1 MSARAHRGG
10 DRGREGISA
19 LRRPRLSKKR
29 FALLIGLFLLALFPN
44 SGPPA
49 VASPRASGAITAR
62 EVTTA
67 PPAMN
72 AVLTRQGGG
81 TVSAADAG
89 QTGGDTLLF
98 RSPTISAGQI
108 YDRVGVHW
116 VAAHGTE
123 NNFYVELR
131 TSSDG
136 GNWSDWDLLTADED
150 MANLDSNE
158 WFASP
163 QLAVDD
169 ARYAQ
174 YRVWLTDGNPADVQR
189 IGLTFMDVNDLNAGP
204 VVRLVNDVVGAAK
217 DIARS
222 FTEPARA
229 SAASINPTRILSRQD
244 WAADENLM
252 QWVPR
257 YPQKVLKAV
266 VHHTVTDDGGNGQVA
281 ATIRSIYYYHA
292 VTRGWGDIGYSYLV
306 DKYGN
311 VWTGRQGGDNTE
323 GGHAYGWNK
332 GSIGIAAIG
341 TYSVTQPTPA
351 MVGAIANIIATKFTQ
366 FGLQPFGAVQFT
378 HQEQAPDGS
387 WINVTSNPPNVQGH
401 RDCNYIES
409 QNGGQ
414 TACPGNALY
423 SQLTNI
429 RTLAQNAVQQGYI
442 QMPYLDTTLPKAGYP
457 DGQIAVGVSIANR
470 GRTAIPA
477 GTNVSYKILQTGNIV
492 VVQGARV
499 ALAAV

>member
-1 MSARAHRGG
+1 M
-10 DRGREGISA
+10 
-19 LRRPRLSKKR
+19 RRPRLSKKR

-62 EVTTA
+62 EVTIA
-67 PPAMN
+67 LPAMN

-98 RSPTISAGQI
+98 SSPTISAGQI

-150 MANLDSNE
+150 MANLDTNE

-163 QLAVDD
+163 QLAVDE

-311 VWTGRQGGDNTE
+311 VWTGRQGGDFTE

-341 TYSVTQPTPA
+341 TYSVKAPTPA
-351 MVGAIANIIATKFTQ
+351 MVASIANIIAMKFSQ
-366 FGLQPFGAVQFT
+366 FGVQPYGADPFV
-378 HQEQAPDGS
+378 HQEQARDGT
-387 WINVTSNPPNVQGH
+387 WANVTSNPPNVQGH
-401 RDCNYIES
+401 RDCNYIQS
-409 QNGGQ
+409 QYGGQ
-414 TACPGNALY
+414 TAAPATRFTRSSRRSDRWRRQRSSTGTTRCPG
-423 SQLTNI
+423 S
-429 RTLAQNAVQQGYI
+429 R
-442 QMPYLDTTLPKAGYP
+442 PRFRKPDTRAPT
-457 DGQIAVGVSIANR
+457 
-470 GRTAIPA
+470 
-477 GTNVSYKILQTGNIV
+477 
-492 VVQGARV
+492 
-499 ALAAV
+499 